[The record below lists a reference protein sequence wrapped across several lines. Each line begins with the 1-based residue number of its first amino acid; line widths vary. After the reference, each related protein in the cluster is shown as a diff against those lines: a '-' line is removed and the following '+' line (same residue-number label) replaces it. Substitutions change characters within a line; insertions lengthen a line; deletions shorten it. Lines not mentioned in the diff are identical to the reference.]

1 MTYKQL
7 VYMCLDQVKVSSDD
21 SYFTED
27 HVIFLLSK
35 LRSFLL
41 KQRYSTDIKKVIA
54 ESNYQTICLDLIK
67 VPAINGEPCT
77 GGDYLR
83 SKEKIPVTIRIGNP
97 RVYPIDFYQGD
108 IAFVSRDR
116 MRYVGYNKWLKNII
130 YCSIG
135 PDNYLYFKSVNPQF
149 LYLEKVKF
157 TAIFEDAEQV
167 SGLTCEGDTETPC
180 DILDRTFP
188 IEEALVPNLIELA
201 VNTLKQAIYNP
212 EDPSNNANDDLS
224 DMVSW
229 IRRNMKSN
237 IQKQIEG

>member
-1 MTYKQL
+1 
-7 VYMCLDQVKVSSDD
+7 MCLDQVKVSSDD

-83 SKEKIPVTIRIGNP
+83 SKEKIPITIRIGNP

-116 MRYVGYNKWLKNII
+116 MRYIGYNKWLKNII

-157 TAIFEDAEQV
+157 IAIFEDAEQV

-188 IEEALVPNLIELA
+188 IEEALVPNLIELT

-212 EDPSNNANDDLS
+212 EDLSNNANDDLS

>member
-1 MTYKQL
+1 MTYRQL
-7 VYMCLDQVKVSSDD
+7 VYMCLDQVKISSDD

-27 HVIFLLSK
+27 HIIFLLNK

-41 KQRYSTDIKKVIA
+41 KQRYYTDIKRAIA
-54 ESNYQTICLDLIK
+54 ESNYQTICLDLVK
-67 VPAINGEPCT
+67 VSAINGEPCE
-77 GGDYLR
+77 GGEYLR
-83 SKEKIPVTIRIGNP
+83 SKEKIPVTLMIGNP

-108 IAFVSRDR
+108 IAFISRDR
-116 MRYVGYNKWLKNII
+116 MRYVGHNKWLKNII

-157 TAIFEDAEQV
+157 TAIFEEADKV
-167 SGLTCEGDTETPC
+167 SEITCDGDSDIQC

-188 IEEALVPNLIELA
+188 IEEALVPTLIDM
-201 VNTLKQAIYNP
+201 VVKTLKQAIYNP
-212 EDPSNNANDDLS
+212 EDPSNDADDDLS
-224 DMVSW
+224 NIVSW

-237 IQKQIEG
+237 IQKQIEE

>member
-1 MTYKQL
+1 
-7 VYMCLDQVKVSSDD
+7 MCLDQVKVSSDD

-77 GGDYLR
+77 GGEYLR

-130 YCSIG
+130 YCSIR

-157 TAIFEDAEQV
+157 TAIFEDTEQV